1 MVNITK
7 IIFRLTITKED
18 ETPMTLN
25 DFIAKLDNSS
35 ELDFEDTM
43 QVIKDNYSYTP
54 TAFTNGTINNDAGQ
68 NEGSC
73 KIFAFAQLNNLDE
86 TTTLKCFGRFY
97 QDVLNTPEGDDH
109 GNIRNFMKSGWAGIQ
124 FQGQALTS

>member
-1 MVNITK
+1 LVNITK

>member
-1 MVNITK
+1 LVNITK

-73 KIFAFAQLNNLDE
+73 KIFAFA
-86 TTTLKCFGRFY
+86 
-97 QDVLNTPEGDDH
+97 
-109 GNIRNFMKSGWAGIQ
+109 
-124 FQGQALTS
+124 